1 MKVKMTKT
9 NKRKKQ
15 NLKRKTPKW
24 IINCKKVS
32 GDNKAFDIQFRDS
45 NGKIRCSRILA
56 MRVI

>member
-1 MKVKMTKT
+1 MTKT

-45 NGKIRCSRILA
+45 NGEIRCSRILA